1 MLCFHYVHRS
11 FPSSNQIASDYN
23 TSEDTVLGAY
33 KRQVGA
39 FDKKAYNYA
48 KAVACLRLIS
58 IYEVYTLHCLFSR
71 QILCNSLYVQRKLL
85 AYISSSDM
93 TLMTLR
99 EL

>member
-1 MLCFHYVHRS
+1 MICFDKVQIS
-11 FPSSNQIASDYN
+11 FPSSNQIASEYN
-23 TSEDTVLGAY
+23 TSEDTILGAY
-33 KRQVGA
+33 KMQVET
-39 FDKKAYNYA
+39 FDEKAYNYA

-58 IYEVYTLHCLFSR
+58 IYKVYTLHCLFSR